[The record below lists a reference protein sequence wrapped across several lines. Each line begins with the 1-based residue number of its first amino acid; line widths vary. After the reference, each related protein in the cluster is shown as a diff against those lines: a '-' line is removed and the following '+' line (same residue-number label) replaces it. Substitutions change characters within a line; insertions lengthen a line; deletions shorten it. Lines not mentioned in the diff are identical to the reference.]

1 MFDCVMPTRNARNGT
16 FFTNFGKFNIKRAEF
31 INDHE
36 SIDTN
41 AHAIPVVI
49 SHADI

>member
-16 FFTNFGKFNIKRAEF
+16 FSPILANLISKELNLSTIMKALIM
-31 INDHE
+31 
-36 SIDTN
+36 N